1 MTIATSSKSVEVV
14 EYTKGIDLPEPFVIS
29 VNSGYLKDLFSA
41 VDEPNVKI
49 EFGTEETIKLCT
61 KDSIMLLAT
70 ADEE

>member
-1 MTIATSSKSVEVV
+1 MI
-14 EYTKGIDLPEPFVIS
+14 EYTKPIDLSEPFVIS
-29 VNSGYLKDLFSA
+29 VNSGYMKDLFSA
-41 VDEPNVKI
+41 VDEPSVDI